1 MSDKPTTPETHA
13 EETHAAPGEGTYF
26 AVFLLLAGLTLVELL
41 VTYLQPIKV
50 PLLLGLAV
58 GKAWLVVQF
67 YMHLRYDRRILTWSF
82 LIPVIA
88 GVIVTLFLPW
98 LVSPVYR

>member
-1 MSDKPTTPETHA
+1 MSDKPTIPETHA
-13 EETHAAPGEGTYF
+13 EAAHEAPGEGTYF
-26 AVFLLLAGLTLVELL
+26 AIFLLLAALTVVELM
-41 VTYLQPIKV
+41 VTYLQLVKV
-50 PLLLGLAV
+50 PLLLGLSI

-88 GVIVTLFLPW
+88 GVVITLFMSW
-98 LVSPVYR
+98 LVNPVYR

>member
-1 MSDKPTTPETHA
+1 MSDKPTTPKTHA
-13 EETHAAPGEGTYF
+13 EAAHAAPGEGTYF
-26 AVFLLLAGLTLVELL
+26 AVFLLLAILTVIELL

-98 LVSPVYR
+98 LVTPVYR

>member
-1 MSDKPTTPETHA
+1 MSDKPTIPETHA
-13 EETHAAPGEGTYF
+13 EETHAAPGEGLYF

-58 GKAWLVVQF
+58 SKAWLVVQF

-88 GVIVTLFLPW
+88 GVIITLFLPW
-98 LVSPVYR
+98 LVTPVYR